1 MDREKKKKTFL
12 VKKKLIP
19 KLQEEFGA
27 VNENFNKEIKIATL
41 AFFLEL
47 Q

>member
-1 MDREKKKKTFL
+1 MDREKKKKL
-12 VKKKLIP
+12 SWLKKKLIP